1 LWQALEHD
9 LTDLFTY
16 QNAQNEQINK
26 QDNFSIE
33 NGHSLWLSAKQS
45 DVNAKPIVSELPD
58 GLTDTIL
65 PLSQLITAPNLALW
79 QQCYL

>member
-1 LWQALEHD
+1 ALWLNSHVLIPKQANQPSVDNASDDSEQTNSLWQALEHD

-45 DVNAKPIVSELPD
+45 DVNAKPI
-58 GLTDTIL
+58 
-65 PLSQLITAPNLALW
+65 
-79 QQCYL
+79 